1 MRQMYASQEAL
12 LEKTGAVDLAKKKFL
27 STHFSLRSYKWNVA
41 QAAETD
47 KKFLEGPIYDY
58 CMHILKKIYVS
69 TASP

>member
-12 LEKTGAVDLAKKKFL
+12 LEKTGAVDLAKKKIL

-47 KKFLEGPIYDY
+47 
-58 CMHILKKIYVS
+58 
-69 TASP
+69 